1 MSSGDTLIISN
12 HHDEVVRVCTWVAD
26 LATSAGVP
34 KSVCFKLDLCVAE
47 AITNVIDYG
56 YEDQGKHEISLQC
69 AITEKRIEL
78 VMEDNGKPF
87 NPLKAPEP
95 EHPTSLEEANIGGLG
110 IPLLRAYTKEC
121 YYTRDADKNKLTMV
135 LAIES
140 SSEQTS
146 TR

>member
-1 MSSGDTLIISN
+1 MSAGDTLIISN
-12 HHDEVVRVCTWVAD
+12 HHAEVERVCSWIAE
-26 LATSAGVP
+26 LAKSAGVP
-34 KSVCFKLDLCVAE
+34 HSVCFKLDLCVAE
-47 AITNVIDYG
+47 AVTNVIDYG
-56 YEDQGKHEISLQC
+56 YEDQGKHEISLRC

-95 EHPTSLEEANIGGLG
+95 KHPTSLKEADIGGLG

-140 SSEQTS
+140 APEQTNQ
-146 TR
+146 R